1 MIIHLT
7 PTEIL
12 IIRQSLNR
20 VIQFCDKSNNIA
32 HAIGIDAPT
41 RKALTRIAEKITQ
54 EARNEQPR
62 KPTSNIR

>member
-12 IIRQSLNR
+12 IISQSLKR
-20 VIQFCDKSNNIA
+20 VVEFADKSPNTA
-32 HAIGIDAPT
+32 HAIGIDSRT
-41 RKALTRIAEKITQ
+41 RKALTQIIETITK
-54 EARNEQPR
+54 EAKNEPR